1 MSEAPTL
8 NMADFDPQ
16 ELAIEDIDVSQR
28 SIWIEDKKMAFFDR
42 LRDEAPVHYCKDS
55 EFGPYWSS
63 LVSVYFVIPII
74 SFTR

>member
-28 SIWIEDKKMAFFDR
+28 SIWIEDKKMAFFD
-42 LRDEAPVHYCKDS
+42 
-55 EFGPYWSS
+55 
-63 LVSVYFVIPII
+63 
-74 SFTR
+74 

>member
-42 LRDEAPVHYCKDS
+42 LRDEAPVHYCNCLLYTSPSPRDS
-55 EFGPYWSS
+55 
-63 LVSVYFVIPII
+63 
-74 SFTR
+74 